1 MSLIQTVKTGRK
13 SIVLHFEDAFD
24 PSESRDPSGKWTAG
38 GGSSRKTPEQKQT
51 TSFVSPNEDPE
62 NLSFEQAVSGLKTKR
77 QKLLAGI
84 SHQIDDDLGINDIR
98 INHVVGAWAD
108 GAENSVMTNS
118 ASADPDI
125 EEAAAA
131 MKGYLANQKAVLL
144 FHPDDKGH
152 QFLAQFR
159 VPDGDL
165 TAIHK
170 KLLDNGVIFH
180 TLEPR
185 NGDTIVHFYGDRES
199 DLHHFADV
207 ATLFDQTIEAQR
219 GHGKFI
225 PPEVKEDG
233 TDAEQRAA
241 SREGYLQAIRRV
253 VNTGK
258 LPDSFESKWANY
270 ISDWERQTGER
281 IGGGQRSTDAFD
293 PAEARDPTGKWTTG
307 GGSSAEPEH
316 GGTGRSESGERRG
329 VQSERDRGLEEAQ
342 AAAER
347 AAAGHPKLIGLP
359 DRPIIFKNGDHYIPG
374 PLGIAHEVA
383 ESYTKAAG
391 IPYNPPKT
399 HKSVD
404 KERATRIARAFD
416 EMKHDPSDPKVKA
429 AYKALAKETLAQ
441 WQAIKKTGLKVEW
454 IKPDQE
460 DPYAESPRK
469 AALDVQKNNH
479 WYGFPTDQGFGTGE
493 EAEAAMKDNPLL
505 EMTDEVIDGHKC
517 CVNDIFRIVHDY
529 FGHFKEG
536 VGFRASGE
544 ENAWRS
550 HASMYSKE
558 ALPAVTSETRG
569 QNSWVNYGPYG
580 ETNKTASGADTH
592 YAPQKIGIMP
602 AWTWQEGL
610 EDDESAT
617 TQKSRDASFSD
628 PTRSRCK
635 DNTLRLGKGSPCGCS
650 ACTSSTQA
658 QNTLDKFNPTEA
670 RDPTGKWTAGSG
682 GSGRSAKAN
691 RRPWIEQ
698 LRQES
703 GANRTP
709 WIQELAEKEKNRP
722 GVVSKA
728 AHAAVHGAQHAL
740 GKFSEEDYEALKEHF
755 KPRSKTRETHAKYIL
770 RVASVLP
777 HLLKLHFKEEWHKFK
792 HAVGALKAL
801 STGNRPTPDQWRGLR
816 QTAITIALTGAVF
829 MLSGHPTGG
838 AAAAHAVEHVA
849 EHAAEHV
856 VEHAVEHGGA
866 AAAQHLIEEFGHE
879 LAIHTM
885 AEHAAKFGAGAARMA
900 AAALFGAGAAHLT
913 QKEEKQTKDAEED
926 TGEFSSDEIKLLQD
940 YCETLADVVA
950 TYPIPDE
957 DLKASLSDKK
967 TDDAYDPSESRDPD
981 GKWTSGGNTSPK
993 HREQHPTQHPEQ
1005 HPEHYEPPEKH
1016 EPQPTPAKPS
1026 DNFKTPKKTVK
1037 AYKLFET
1044 KPDQPGKLFPLFI
1057 DSATSVPIGEWM
1069 PGRPVPTKSFAPR
1082 PGWHA
1087 GELPLAPHLR
1097 DSATHTKIA
1106 PSRVWAEVEMPD
1118 DEDWQTEADKFGRWS
1133 KGSKKS
1139 PSHWI
1144 AGDIKDRVPEGGHYK
1159 FNTKPGQGGTWL
1171 IGGAIRVKKV
1181 LSDQEVHDILMEHD
1195 KPDDAKH
1202 ETNRSQPFPFKK
1214 TKDSRWRAIHVHT
1227 IDRVFN
1233 FVLGTRDAEFDP
1245 ADHPTA
1251 PKGTKGKYKG
1261 GEFVPKGG
1269 KPSATPVA
1277 RTSQERGVGKPPT
1290 SPTKKPRTP
1299 AKPPAPIPPTDTS
1312 KPLKG
1317 SSGHTG
1323 LISTS
1328 QPKGKYEEFSQ
1339 PSFESMKND
1348 PKRLKSN
1355 IIAFSNPYGY
1365 PLQEDELYGDD
1376 ETVARHVI
1384 DHVKSNLKFIYDN
1397 TPKEQRDH
1405 TKNWYDGARKLVDQ
1419 HVEKYKQY
1427 GLKDT
1432 TVAGVYA
1439 CLSPNNLWDQN
1450 VRQGDQ
1456 MIDIYLTKQDEPW
1469 SDKMDKVVTDKYNDA
1484 LKKASTLIKGK
1495 KLKDLQDPEDKA
1507 LWIRTYDQANNTTA
1521 KWNGEDLDYQPF
1533 HKITPEGERQE
1544 WYLTKKSK
1552 KPQGFGWTSLPLMAK
1567 AIAIMESNGDRDT
1580 ISREMGKKHKIRS
1593 FYNNILDPNSTND
1606 DVTMDTHAI
1615 DAAWLM
1621 DAPIAVAQNF
1631 KNVPMK
1637 KKRPQGWIAGA
1648 SSSVKTG
1655 NTGTYGIY
1663 ATAYR
1668 ETAHEL
1674 GVQPRQLQSIVWET
1688 KREWL
1693 VDIPAEY
1700 EQDISQVWDQYREGK
1715 YTIEQAQ
1722 NQVKKLVDEAADKK
1736 EVKEEE
1742 IPIEEDEDDEDEE
1755 DK

>member
-1 MSLIQTVKTGRK
+1 
-13 SIVLHFEDAFD
+13 
-24 PSESRDPSGKWTAG
+24 
-38 GGSSRKTPEQKQT
+38 
-51 TSFVSPNEDPE
+51 
-62 NLSFEQAVSGLKTKR
+62 
-77 QKLLAGI
+77 
-84 SHQIDDDLGINDIR
+84 
-98 INHVVGAWAD
+98 
-108 GAENSVMTNS
+108 
-118 ASADPDI
+118 
-125 EEAAAA
+125 
-131 MKGYLANQKAVLL
+131 
-144 FHPDDKGH
+144 
-152 QFLAQFR
+152 
-159 VPDGDL
+159 
-165 TAIHK
+165 
-170 KLLDNGVIFH
+170 
-180 TLEPR
+180 
-185 NGDTIVHFYGDRES
+185 
-199 DLHHFADV
+199 
-207 ATLFDQTIEAQR
+207 
-219 GHGKFI
+219 
-225 PPEVKEDG
+225 
-233 TDAEQRAA
+233 
-241 SREGYLQAIRRV
+241 
-253 VNTGK
+253 
-258 LPDSFESKWANY
+258 
-270 ISDWERQTGER
+270 
-281 IGGGQRSTDAFD
+281 
-293 PAEARDPTGKWTTG
+293 
-307 GGSSAEPEH
+307 
-316 GGTGRSESGERRG
+316 
-329 VQSERDRGLEEAQ
+329 
-342 AAAER
+342 
-347 AAAGHPKLIGLP
+347 
-359 DRPIIFKNGDHYIPG
+359 
-374 PLGIAHEVA
+374 
-383 ESYTKAAG
+383 
-391 IPYNPPKT
+391 
-399 HKSVD
+399 
-404 KERATRIARAFD
+404 
-416 EMKHDPSDPKVKA
+416 
-429 AYKALAKETLAQ
+429 
-441 WQAIKKTGLKVEW
+441 
-454 IKPDQE
+454 
-460 DPYAESPRK
+460 
-469 AALDVQKNNH
+469 
-479 WYGFPTDQGFGTGE
+479 
-493 EAEAAMKDNPLL
+493 
-505 EMTDEVIDGHKC
+505 
-517 CVNDIFRIVHDY
+517 
-529 FGHFKEG
+529 
-536 VGFRASGE
+536 
-544 ENAWRS
+544 
-550 HASMYSKE
+550 MYSKE

-580 ETNKTASGADTH
+580 ETNKTANAADTH

-602 AWTWQEGL
+602 AWTWEEGL
-610 EDDESAT
+610 ADDESAT
-617 TQKSRDASFSD
+617 VQKNRDASLRD
-628 PTRSRCK
+628 PMRMAVLG
-635 DNTLRLGKGSPCGCS
+635 NTEFLGEGSQCS
-650 ACTSSTQA
+650 CSICADIA
-658 QNTLDKFNPTEA
+658 QQNKTLDKFNPTEA

-691 RRPWIEQ
+691 RRPWIEE

-755 KPRSKTRETHAKYIL
+755 KPRSKTRESHARYIM

-777 HLLKLHFKEEWHKFK
+777 HLLKIHFREEWHKFK

-801 STGNRPTPDQWRGLR
+801 STGHRPTPDQWKGLR
-816 QTAITIALTGAVF
+816 QTAITIAMAGAVF
-829 MLSGHPTGG
+829 MLTGEPTG
-838 AAAAHAVEHVA
+838 ATAHAVEHVA
-849 EHAAEHV
+849 EHAVEHVAEHS
-856 VEHAVEHGGA
+856 GA
-866 AAAQHLIEEFGHE
+866 AAAQHLIAEFGHE
-879 LAIHTM
+879 LVTHTM
-885 AEHAAKFGAGAARMA
+885 YEHAAKFGAGAARMA
-900 AAALFGAGAAHLT
+900 AAALFGAGATHFAH
-913 QKEEKQTKDAEED
+913 KEEKQTKDAEED
-926 TGEFSSDEIKLLQD
+926 TGEFSPDEIKLLQD

-967 TDDAYDPSESRDPD
+967 ESDTTQKDSAASVRGPMRTTTLGSRTFVGEEPRHLDSTDADPTQQENTLDAYDPSEARDPD

-1202 ETNRSQPFPFKK
+1202 ETNRSQPFPFKR
-1214 TKDSRWRAIHVHT
+1214 TKDSRWRYVHVHT
-1227 IDRVFN
+1227 IDRVFK
-1233 FVLGTRDAEFDP
+1233 LALRTRDAFSEQE
-1245 ADHPTA
+1245 HPRGQPENA
-1251 PKGTKGKYKG
+1251 
-1261 GEFVPKGG
+1261 GEFVAKGKKAAPKV
-1269 KPSATPVA
+1269 KPTPKRVA
-1277 RTSQERGVGKPPT
+1277 GTSQERVGKPPI

-1355 IIAFSNPYGY
+1355 VIAFSNPYGY

-1384 DHVKSNLKFIYDN
+1384 DHIKSNLKFIYDH
-1397 TPKEQRDH
+1397 TPKEQRDR

-1469 SDKMDKVVTDKYNDA
+1469 SDKMDTVVTDKYNDA

-1521 KWNGEDLDYQPF
+1521 KWNGEDLGYQPF

-1567 AIAIMESNGDRDT
+1567 AIAIMESNGDRDV

-1674 GVQPRQLQSIVWET
+1674 GIQPRQLQSIVWET